1 MDKSWSIA
9 QAWLLKR
16 LLGYL
21 RDMTRRASGS
31 ADAGFA
37 ELKQLVRVQ
46 PKKRGLVRLPSCPA
60 EEACGSDDSDSDPHF
75 GGSYLASPPPEPIGA
90 GCGASPVADSS
101 EATAGAE
108 HQSAA
113 MAHEAALEDTPPA
126 QALQEP
132 LAWKCPDGSHA
143 TAGPDPNTTD
153 ELKDT
158 PTAHALQE
166 SSLREGP
173 RGL

>member
-31 ADAGFA
+31 TDAGFA
-37 ELKQLVRVQ
+37 ELKQLIRVQ
-46 PKKRGLVRLPSCPA
+46 PQKRGLVRLPSCPA
-60 EEACGSDDSDSDPHF
+60 EEACGSDDSDSDPRF

-101 EATAGAE
+101 EATAGAD
-108 HQSAA
+108 HKSAA
-113 MAHEAALEDTPPA
+113 MAHEAALEQSRLRRLCRKLSRGSA
-126 QALQEP
+126 QTALTRQ
-132 LAWKCPDGSHA
+132 PDQIQIRPKH
-143 TAGPDPNTTD
+143 
-153 ELKDT
+153 
-158 PTAHALQE
+158 
-166 SSLREGP
+166 
-173 RGL
+173 